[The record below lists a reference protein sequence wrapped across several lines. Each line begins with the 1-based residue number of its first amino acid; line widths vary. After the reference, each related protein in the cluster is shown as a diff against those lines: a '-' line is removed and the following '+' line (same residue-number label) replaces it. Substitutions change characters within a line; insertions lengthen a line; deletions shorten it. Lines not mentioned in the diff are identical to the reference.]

1 MEKIKTESYNYRI
14 MIIIPFFINLM
25 IILLLNS
32 IIYINDEFFKINLL
46 SFLKKKTN

>member
-1 MEKIKTESYNYRI
+1 MEKIKTESYNRI

-46 SFLKKKTN
+46 SFF